1 MRRFVWA
8 CLLLL
13 SAAPA
18 GAVETDQARLD
29 RGEVIVRM
37 RAVEGSTLPMMVGRG
52 VIDVPPVR
60 LWKVVEACGSYVG
73 KLPRVIRSRE
83 LSRVGAVAVCETTS
97 QLPFPIGELT
107 SITRA
112 VHETSPGRWVR
123 RWTLVGGD
131 YEDNSGAWILQ
142 PFDAAGTRT
151 LLTYE
156 AHVEPK
162 MSVPNA
168 IIHAAQKRGM
178 PTLFDHLRALMRSG
192 GA

>member
-1 MRRFVWA
+1 MRQFVLA

-13 SAAPA
+13 ASTSAW
-18 GAVETDQARLD
+18 AVETEQARLD
-29 RGEVIVRM
+29 RGEVIVRT
-37 RAVEGSTLPMMVGRG
+37 RAVPGSSLPMMVGRG
-52 VIDVPPVR
+52 VIDVPPAR
-60 LWKVVEACGSYVG
+60 LWKLVEACGGYVG

-83 LSRVGAVAVCETTS
+83 LSRAGAVAVCETTS

-107 SITRA
+107 SVTRA

-131 YEDNSGAWILQ
+131 YDDNSGAWILQ

-162 MSVPNA
+162 MSVPNS

-178 PTLFDHLRALMRSG
+178 PSLFEHLRSVMRSG